1 MRRLTGLR
9 RFVFDTGA
17 LVGLERGNPDVIEVL
32 ERILAGELEGVVP
45 RTVLAEAGRDGTR
58 RVRLAAAFNRARR
71 IRHGSLVID
80 ELTPER
86 AMEIGKKIGECGHD
100 DVVDVNVA
108 LCARSSPS
116 GVVDAIVLT
125 GDRDGITRVDGALEH
140 VIIDV

>member
-1 MRRLTGLR
+1 MTRSEGLR
-9 RFVFDTGA
+9 RFVFDSGA
-17 LVGLERGNPDVIEVL
+17 LIGLERGHPDVIEAL
-32 ERILAGELEGVVP
+32 ERILAGEVEGVVP
-45 RTVLAEAGRDGTR
+45 RTVLAEVGRGGARQT
-58 RVRLAAAFNRARR
+58 RLAAAFNRAQR

-86 AMEIGKKIGECGHD
+86 AVQIGRKIGECGHD

-125 GDRDGITRVDGALEH
+125 DDRAGITRVDRELEH